1 MQAMCDSQDKHIVL
15 LSLPD
20 TSFSSSEGEDS
31 GGSTPRE
38 VKSRKLSSYPLDTAH
53 DLLHQALRK
62 EVR

>member
-1 MQAMCDSQDKHIVL
+1 MHTMRESQDKHILL

-20 TSFSSSEGEDS
+20 TNFSSSGEEDS
-31 GGSTPRE
+31 CDSDVR
-38 VKSRKLSSYPLDTAH
+38 SRKLSSYPLDTAQ